1 MNLVKAFSAV
11 SGLTLASRVTGLL
24 REILAATW
32 FGAGMQMDA
41 FQRRVSRAEHAAQA
55 VRRRRVQPGFRPVL
69 AELRA
74 RQTRP

>member
-41 FQRRVSRAEHAAQA
+41 FNVAFRAPNMLRRLFA
-55 VRRRRVQPGFRPVL
+55 
-69 AELRA
+69 
-74 RQTRP
+74 